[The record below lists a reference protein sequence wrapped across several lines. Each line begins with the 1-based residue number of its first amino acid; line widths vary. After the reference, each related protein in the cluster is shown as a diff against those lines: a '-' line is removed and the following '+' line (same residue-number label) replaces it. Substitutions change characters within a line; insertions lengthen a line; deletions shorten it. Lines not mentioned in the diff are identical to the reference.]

1 MNEVWIEKMSTRK
14 NRYNQTL
21 LEEIANSISHGLGL
35 VLSIVGF
42 TILIMLA
49 SRDGDLW
56 RLTGYI
62 IYGTSLT
69 VLYLFSTVYHGLT
82 HSRIKAIFRRL
93 DHSAI
98 YFLIAG
104 TYTPV
109 ILISLRTT
117 WVIFLLPVVWAMAL
131 FGIYM
136 KVFYIHRFERLSLA
150 FYILMGWL
158 ALIAAKPLFNSV
170 PIESFI
176 WIIVGGISY
185 TIGIIFYT
193 WYRLPYQHA
202 IWHIFVLLGSISHY
216 IGILYI

>member
-1 MNEVWIEKMSTRK
+1 MLTQK

-35 VLSIVGF
+35 ALSIVGF
-42 TILIMLA
+42 TVLIILA
-49 SRDGDLW
+49 SQNDDPW
-56 RLTGYI
+56 RLTAYI
-62 IYGTSLT
+62 IYGISLT
-69 VLYLFSTVYHGLT
+69 TLYLFSTLYHGLT
-82 HSRIKAIFRRL
+82 HSRTKAIFRRL

-98 YFLIAG
+98 YLLIAG

-117 WVIFLLPVVWAMAL
+117 WVMFLLPVVWVMAIL
-131 FGIYM
+131 GVYM
-136 KVFYIHRFERLSLA
+136 KVFYIHRYERLTLA

-185 TIGIIFYT
+185 TTGIIFYA
-193 WYRLPYQHA
+193 WRRLPYQHT
-202 IWHIFVLLGSISHY
+202 IWHMFVLLGSISHY

>member
-1 MNEVWIEKMSTRK
+1 MNNRK

-21 LEEIANSISHGLGL
+21 LEEIANSVSHGLGL
-35 VLSIVGF
+35 ILSIVGF

-49 SRDGDLW
+49 SRDGDPW
-56 RLTGYI
+56 RITGYI
-62 IYGTSLT
+62 IYGSSLT
-69 VLYLFSTVYHGLT
+69 ILYLFSTIYHGLT

-98 YFLIAG
+98 YLLIAG

-109 ILISLRTT
+109 ISISLRTT
-117 WVIFLLPVVWAMAL
+117 WVIFLLPFVWVMAL
-131 FGIYM
+131 FGMYM
-136 KVFYIHRFERLSLA
+136 KVFYIHRYERLTLA

-176 WIIVGGISY
+176 LIIVGGLSY
-185 TIGIIFYT
+185 TTGIIFYV
-193 WYRLPYQHA
+193 WKRLPYQHM
-202 IWHIFVLLGSISHY
+202 IWHMFVLVGSISHY

>member
-1 MNEVWIEKMSTRK
+1 MSARK

-21 LEEIANSISHGLGL
+21 LEEVANSISHGLGL
-35 VLSIVGF
+35 ALSIVGF
-42 TILIMLA
+42 TVLIILA
-49 SRDGDLW
+49 SQKGDPW
-56 RLTGYI
+56 RLTAYI
-62 IYGTSLT
+62 IYGLSLT
-69 VLYLFSTVYHGLT
+69 TLYLFSTLYHGLT
-82 HSRIKAIFRRL
+82 HSRTKAIFRRL

-98 YFLIAG
+98 YLLIAG

-117 WVIFLLPVVWAMAL
+117 WVMFLLPVVWVMAI
-131 FGIYM
+131 FGVFM
-136 KVFYIHRFERLSLA
+136 KVFYIHRYERLTLA

-185 TIGIIFYT
+185 TTGIIFYV
-193 WYRLPYQHA
+193 WRRLPYQHT
-202 IWHIFVLLGSISHY
+202 IWHMFVLLGSIAHY

>member
-1 MNEVWIEKMSTRK
+1 MSPRK

-35 VLSIVGF
+35 ALSIIGF
-42 TILIMLA
+42 TVLIMMA
-49 SRDGDLW
+49 TQSGDPW

-62 IYGTSLT
+62 IYGSSLT
-69 VLYLFSTVYHGLT
+69 ILYLFSTLYHGLS

-98 YFLIAG
+98 YLLIAG

-117 WVIFLLPVVWAMAL
+117 WVIFLLPVVWAMAI
-131 FGIYM
+131 FGVYM
-136 KVFYIHRFERLSLA
+136 KVFFIHRYERLTLV

-185 TIGIIFYT
+185 TTGIIFYV
-193 WYRLPYQHA
+193 WRRLPYQHT
-202 IWHIFVLLGSISHY
+202 IWHMFVLLGSISHY

>member
-1 MNEVWIEKMSTRK
+1 MNARK

-21 LEEIANSISHGLGL
+21 LEEVANSISHGLGL
-35 VLSIVGF
+35 ALSIVGF
-42 TILIMLA
+42 TVLIILA
-49 SRDGDLW
+49 SQKGDPW
-56 RLTGYI
+56 RLTAYI
-62 IYGTSLT
+62 IYGLSLT
-69 VLYLFSTVYHGLT
+69 TLYLFSTLYHGLT
-82 HSRIKAIFRRL
+82 HSRTKAIFRRL

-98 YFLIAG
+98 YLLIAG

-117 WVIFLLPVVWAMAL
+117 WVMFLLPVVWVMAI
-131 FGIYM
+131 FGVYM
-136 KVFYIHRFERLSLA
+136 KVFYIHRYERLTLA

-185 TIGIIFYT
+185 TTGIIFYA
-193 WYRLPYQHA
+193 WRRLPYQHT
-202 IWHIFVLLGSISHY
+202 IWHMFVLLGSIAHY

>member
-1 MNEVWIEKMSTRK
+1 MLTRK

-35 VLSIVGF
+35 ALSIVGF
-42 TILIMLA
+42 TVLIILA
-49 SRDGDLW
+49 NQNDDAW
-56 RLTGYI
+56 RLTAYI
-62 IYGTSLT
+62 IYGISLT
-69 VLYLFSTVYHGLT
+69 TLYLVSTLYHGLT
-82 HSRIKAIFRRL
+82 HSRTKAIFRRL

-98 YFLIAG
+98 YLLIAG

-117 WVIFLLPVVWAMAL
+117 WVMFLLPVVWVMAI
-131 FGIYM
+131 FGVYM
-136 KVFYIHRFERLSLA
+136 KVFYIHRYERLTLA

-185 TIGIIFYT
+185 TTGIIFYA
-193 WYRLPYQHA
+193 WRRLPYQHT
-202 IWHIFVLLGSISHY
+202 IWHMFVLLGSISHY

>member
-1 MNEVWIEKMSTRK
+1 MNARK
-14 NRYNQTL
+14 NMYNQTL
-21 LEEIANSISHGLGL
+21 LEEVANSISHGLGL
-35 VLSIVGF
+35 ALSIVGF
-42 TILIMLA
+42 IVLIIQA
-49 SRDGDLW
+49 SDKGDPW
-56 RLTGYI
+56 RLTAYI
-62 IYGTSLT
+62 IYGISLT
-69 VLYLFSTVYHGLT
+69 TLYLFSTLYHGLT
-82 HSRIKAIFRRL
+82 HSRTKAIFRRL

-98 YFLIAG
+98 YLLIAG

-117 WVIFLLPVVWAMAL
+117 WVMFLLPVVWVMAI
-131 FGIYM
+131 FGVYM
-136 KVFYIHRFERLSLA
+136 KVFYIHRYERLTLA

-185 TIGIIFYT
+185 TTGIIFYA
-193 WYRLPYQHA
+193 WRRLPYQHT
-202 IWHIFVLLGSISHY
+202 IWHMFVLLGSISHY

>member
-1 MNEVWIEKMSTRK
+1 MSARK

-35 VLSIVGF
+35 ALSIVGF
-42 TILIMLA
+42 TVLIILA
-49 SRDGDLW
+49 NQEGDPW
-56 RLTGYI
+56 RLTAYI
-62 IYGTSLT
+62 IYGLSLT
-69 VLYLFSTVYHGLT
+69 TLYLFSTLYHGLT
-82 HSRIKAIFRRL
+82 HSRTKAIFRRL

-98 YFLIAG
+98 YLLIAG

-117 WVIFLLPVVWAMAL
+117 WVMFLLPVVWVMAI
-131 FGIYM
+131 FGVYM
-136 KVFYIHRFERLSLA
+136 KVFYIHRYERLTLA

-158 ALIAAKPLFNSV
+158 ALIAAKPLFNAV

-185 TIGIIFYT
+185 TTGIIFYA
-193 WYRLPYQHA
+193 WHRLPYQHT
-202 IWHIFVLLGSISHY
+202 IWHMFVLMGSISHY

>member
-1 MNEVWIEKMSTRK
+1 MSARK

-35 VLSIVGF
+35 ALSIVGF
-42 TILIMLA
+42 TVLIILA
-49 SRDGDLW
+49 SQNGDPW
-56 RLTGYI
+56 RLLSYI
-62 IYGTSLT
+62 IYGISLT
-69 VLYLFSTVYHGLT
+69 SLYLFSTLYHGLT
-82 HSRIKAIFRRL
+82 HSRTKAIFRRL

-98 YFLIAG
+98 YLLIAG

-117 WVIFLLPVVWAMAL
+117 WVMFLLPVVWVMAI
-131 FGIYM
+131 FGVYM
-136 KVFYIHRFERLSLA
+136 KLFYIHRYERLTLA

-185 TIGIIFYT
+185 TAGIIFYA
-193 WYRLPYQHA
+193 WRRLPYQHT
-202 IWHIFVLLGSISHY
+202 IWHMFVLLGSISHY

>member
-1 MNEVWIEKMSTRK
+1 MSARK

-21 LEEIANSISHGLGL
+21 LEEVANSISHGLGL
-35 VLSIVGF
+35 ALSIVGF
-42 TILIMLA
+42 TVLIILA
-49 SRDGDLW
+49 SHKGDPW
-56 RLTGYI
+56 RLTAYI
-62 IYGTSLT
+62 IYGISLT
-69 VLYLFSTVYHGLT
+69 TLYLFSTLYHGLT
-82 HSRIKAIFRRL
+82 HSRTKAIFRRL

-98 YFLIAG
+98 YLLIAG

-117 WVIFLLPVVWAMAL
+117 WVMFLLPVVWVMAIL
-131 FGIYM
+131 GVYM
-136 KVFYIHRFERLSLA
+136 KVFYIHRYERLTLA

-158 ALIAAKPLFNSV
+158 ALIASKPLFNSV

-185 TIGIIFYT
+185 TAGIIFYA
-193 WYRLPYQHA
+193 WRRLPYQHT
-202 IWHIFVLLGSISHY
+202 IWHMFVLLGSISHY

>member
-1 MNEVWIEKMSTRK
+1 MNASK
-14 NRYNQTL
+14 NRYNQSL

-35 VLSIVGF
+35 ILSIVGF
-42 TILIMLA
+42 IILIILA
-49 SRDGDLW
+49 SRDGDPW
-56 RLTGYI
+56 RIVGYS

-69 VLYLFSTVYHGLT
+69 ILYLFSTLYHGLT
-82 HSRIKAIFRRL
+82 HSRTKAIFRRL

-98 YFLIAG
+98 YLLIAG

-117 WVIFLLPVVWAMAL
+117 WVIFLLPIVWIMAI
-131 FGIYM
+131 FGVYM
-136 KVFYIHRFERLSLA
+136 KVFYIHRYERLTLL

-158 ALIAAKPLFNSV
+158 ALIGAKPLFNSV

-176 WIIVGGISY
+176 WIIAGGLSY
-185 TIGIIFYT
+185 TTGIIFYV
-193 WYRLPYQHA
+193 WRRLPYQHT
-202 IWHIFVLLGSISHY
+202 IWHMFVLLGSISHY

>member
-1 MNEVWIEKMSTRK
+1 MSARK

-21 LEEIANSISHGLGL
+21 LEEVANSISHGLGL
-35 VLSIVGF
+35 ALSIVGF
-42 TILIMLA
+42 TVLIILA
-49 SRDGDLW
+49 SQKGDPW
-56 RLTGYI
+56 RLTAYI
-62 IYGTSLT
+62 IYGISLNT
-69 VLYLFSTVYHGLT
+69 LYLFSTLYHGLT
-82 HSRIKAIFRRL
+82 HSRTKAIFRRL

-98 YFLIAG
+98 YLLIAG

-117 WVIFLLPVVWAMAL
+117 WVMFLLPVVWVMAI
-131 FGIYM
+131 FGVYM
-136 KVFYIHRFERLSLA
+136 KVFYIHRYERLTLA

-185 TIGIIFYT
+185 TTGIIFYA
-193 WYRLPYQHA
+193 WRRLPYQHT
-202 IWHIFVLLGSISHY
+202 IWHMFVLLGSISHY

>member
-1 MNEVWIEKMSTRK
+1 MLTQK

-35 VLSIVGF
+35 ALSIVGF
-42 TILIMLA
+42 TVLIILA
-49 SRDGDLW
+49 SQKDDPW
-56 RLTGYI
+56 RLTAYI
-62 IYGTSLT
+62 IYGLSLT
-69 VLYLFSTVYHGLT
+69 TLYLFSTLYHGLT
-82 HSRIKAIFRRL
+82 HSRTKAIFRRL

-117 WVIFLLPVVWAMAL
+117 WVMFLLPVVWVMAI
-131 FGIYM
+131 FGVYM
-136 KVFYIHRFERLSLA
+136 KVFYIHRYERLTLA

-185 TIGIIFYT
+185 TTGIIFYA
-193 WYRLPYQHA
+193 WRRLPYQHT
-202 IWHIFVLLGSISHY
+202 IWHMFVLLGSISHY